1 MWVIDQM
8 TPGNPAYNLPTGYR
22 LRGPLDVTALGR
34 SFNEIIKRHE
44 ALRTTFAVQDGEPL
58 QRIHPDLRV
67 AIQITALDHLRGEER
82 EAKLQ
87 QLASEE
93 SIRPFDLSRLPLI
106 RVSLF
111 KLGDA
116 EHVLIINLHH
126 IVVDGL
132 SIGLLLDE
140 LDACY
145 RAFTKGG
152 DPRLPALAVQYADFA
167 AWERHT
173 LANEGAHAKQ
183 IEFWR
188 TQLGGGLP
196 VLELPGDLPRPAVQ
210 SFKGS
215 NVFFHIPTALAQQVK
230 ALGAREGC
238 TFFMTVLA
246 AFQVLLQR
254 YSGAEDVVIGTPL
267 GARTAAELEPLIGNF
282 LNMAALRCDLSGN
295 PTFVEVLRRVRGATL
310 DAFSNSD
317 VPFAAMMEQV
327 TFERDP
333 SRNPIF
339 QVMLQVLSPA
349 AATIGDLEINS
360 FHFDL
365 KFAQF
370 DLSLHLYEEG
380 GGYVGRFEYCTDLF
394 YEETIDRLSAHFDQL
409 IRVIVKSPEQRISDL
424 PILAASERYQILN
437 EWNDTAADFPAD
449 ALLHEL
455 FEAQVERTP
464 ERTALHVG
472 ATALS
477 YGALDARANRLAQAL
492 RSRGVGRGQRV
503 GVCVE
508 RDADMLAV
516 VLAILKAGA
525 AYVPLDPS
533 FPEAR
538 LRFMADDAQL
548 ALLVST
554 SALAGAVGLPRAR
567 QLLLDADAR
576 MIAEAPET
584 RLSADPRGAQ
594 AGDAAYVIY
603 TSGSTGK
610 PKGVVIPH
618 RAVVNFLTSMARE
631 PGLGTDDVLVAV
643 TTLSF
648 DIAVL
653 ELLLPLTRGAAVAI
667 ASRDEAV
674 AGDALRSLLERH
686 HATVMQAT
694 PATWRLLL
702 EVGWTGRTPFK
713 ALIGGE
719 ALPQDLADQL
729 IARGVK
735 VWNMYGPTETTVWS
749 TCAHISDTS
758 HGITIGTPIANTTV
772 RIIDAHG
779 NLCPI
784 GVPGELCIG
793 GEGVALGY
801 WNRPDLTA
809 ERFTPDPFAVGSEGE
824 GAARLYR
831 TGDRARWRS
840 NGTLEHLGRLDD
852 QIKLRGFRIEAG
864 EIEAGIAQHP
874 AVREVAVIA
883 REDASG
889 DKRLVAYL
897 VAESPPADLP
907 EQLRNLVRAAS
918 PEYMVPAHF
927 VTLEALPRTPNGK
940 LDRKALP
947 APSGEA
953 LAPQGV
959 AVAPRTRT
967 EDVVLGVFRDVLG
980 RTDFGVFENFFDLGG
995 HSLVAMRVVSR
1006 VRQAFAVEL
1015 PLRDLFAAPTVA
1027 RLAAR
1032 IDALGADAAP
1042 GLTIPPLEPA
1052 AEPGPGTLSFAQ
1064 QRLWFL
1070 EQLEPGRTTYVMP
1083 GAIEMR
1089 GALDVP
1095 MLEGAL
1101 GALVR
1106 RHESLRTTF
1115 VAVEGRPLQQVSEPG
1130 AWTLP
1135 IVDLRS
1141 EVDPRE
1147 RLHQLLRQEVA
1158 HGFDLMQG
1166 PLFRAQLYRLAADTH
1181 VLLLAMHHII
1191 SDGWS
1196 LGILF
1201 RELGALYGGFC
1212 RGETTTLPA
1221 LRLQYRDYARWQG
1234 RWLQGEALTG
1244 LLAHW
1249 RARLAGAP
1257 QVLELPA
1264 DRPRPVVE
1272 SNRGAIYR
1280 FTLPL
1285 ELAEALRGLARRE
1298 GATLYMT
1305 LLTGFTALLSRY
1317 SGQQD
1322 LLVGT
1327 PVTKRS
1333 PAEIE
1338 DVVGCFVNTLVLR
1351 ADLSGDPSVREFLRR
1366 MREVCL
1372 DALAHQDLPFE
1383 RLVEELRPA
1392 RDLGRN
1398 PVVQVLFALQNAP
1411 LGPLDLPGLTLGPL
1425 DIDPGVA
1432 HVDLTLQV
1440 QETAAGLS
1448 GQFEYATDLFDER
1461 TIVRLATHWRSLL
1474 AAMVASPESRVGA
1487 LPLLSDPE
1495 RRQLLVEWNETAVD
1509 YPRESCVHHLVE
1521 AQARQSP
1528 EAVAVVFED
1537 RRLTYR
1543 ELDLRSNR
1551 LARRL
1556 RTLGAGPGVR
1566 VGLCL
1571 DRSAEMVV
1579 ALLGILKAGA
1589 AYLPLDP
1596 AFPPERL
1603 RFMADDAQLSLLV
1616 STAALA
1622 GSLGV
1627 PRERQ
1632 VLLDTDPTVI
1642 ATPPDS
1648 QQSMAADGARSEDPA
1663 YVIYT
1668 SGSTGAPKGVVIPH
1682 RAVVNFLTS
1691 MAREPGLTAA
1701 DVVVA
1706 VTTLSFDIAVLEL
1719 LLPLVRGATVVLA
1732 THDATFDGRALGS
1745 VVERHRATAMQ
1756 ATPVTWRLL
1765 LEAGWIPGA
1774 GFKAL
1779 VGGEALPRD
1788 LADQLIA
1795 GGAELWNMYGPTE
1808 TTVWSTCARITDTSH
1823 GITIGKPI
1831 ANTTIR
1837 ILDAGQQLCPVGVP
1851 GELCIGG
1858 DGVALGYWNRPELT
1872 AERFVPDPFGAT
1884 PGATLYRTGDQ
1895 ARWRRDGTLEH
1906 LGRLDHQVKV
1916 RGFRIELGEIE
1927 ARIARHAAVRE
1938 VAVAVREDTPGDKR
1952 LVAYLVAEPP
1962 PADVIEAVRALLRAA
1977 LPAYMVPS
1985 RFVMLQALPR
1995 TQNGKLDR
2003 KALPPPEETAPSG
2016 GVVAP
2021 RTPTEAMVMSAFRAV
2036 LERTTFD
2043 VFDNFF
2049 DLGGHSL
2056 MAARLMAKLRTATGL
2071 DLPLRHLFERP
2082 TVAALGEA
2090 IDALAWAASSPRAPA
2105 RAANRVE
2112 IEL

>member
-1 MWVIDQM
+1 MRTPNLSPEKKALLEQRLGIAPTRGNGRVIPRRANQDCAPLSFAQRQMWVIDQM
-8 TPGNPAYNLPTGYR
+8 TPGNPAYNLPSGYR

-145 RAFTKGG
+145 LAFTKGS
-152 DPRLPALAVQYADFA
+152 DPLLPALAVQYADFA
-167 AWERHT
+167 AWERHA
-173 LANEGAHAKQ
+173 LAKQ

-409 IRVIVKSPEQRISDL
+409 IRVIVQSPEQRISDL
-424 PILAASERYQILN
+424 PILAASERSQILN

-618 RAVVNFLTSMARE
+618 RAVVNFLTSMALE

-674 AGDALRSLLERH
+674 AGDALRSLLEWH

-749 TCAHISDTS
+749 TCARVSDTS
-758 HGITIGTPIANTTV
+758 HGITIRTPIANTTV

-831 TGDRARWRS
+831 TGDRA
-840 NGTLEHLGRLDD
+840 
-852 QIKLRGFRIEAG
+852 
-864 EIEAGIAQHP
+864 
-874 AVREVAVIA
+874 
-883 REDASG
+883 
-889 DKRLVAYL
+889 
-897 VAESPPADLP
+897 
-907 EQLRNLVRAAS
+907 
-918 PEYMVPAHF
+918 
-927 VTLEALPRTPNGK
+927 
-940 LDRKALP
+940 
-947 APSGEA
+947 
-953 LAPQGV
+953 
-959 AVAPRTRT
+959 
-967 EDVVLGVFRDVLG
+967 
-980 RTDFGVFENFFDLGG
+980 
-995 HSLVAMRVVSR
+995 
-1006 VRQAFAVEL
+1006 
-1015 PLRDLFAAPTVA
+1015 
-1027 RLAAR
+1027 
-1032 IDALGADAAP
+1032 
-1042 GLTIPPLEPA
+1042 
-1052 AEPGPGTLSFAQ
+1052 
-1064 QRLWFL
+1064 
-1070 EQLEPGRTTYVMP
+1070 
-1083 GAIEMR
+1083 
-1089 GALDVP
+1089 
-1095 MLEGAL
+1095 
-1101 GALVR
+1101 
-1106 RHESLRTTF
+1106 
-1115 VAVEGRPLQQVSEPG
+1115 
-1130 AWTLP
+1130 
-1135 IVDLRS
+1135 
-1141 EVDPRE
+1141 
-1147 RLHQLLRQEVA
+1147 
-1158 HGFDLMQG
+1158 
-1166 PLFRAQLYRLAADTH
+1166 
-1181 VLLLAMHHII
+1181 
-1191 SDGWS
+1191 
-1196 LGILF
+1196 
-1201 RELGALYGGFC
+1201 
-1212 RGETTTLPA
+1212 
-1221 LRLQYRDYARWQG
+1221 
-1234 RWLQGEALTG
+1234 
-1244 LLAHW
+1244 
-1249 RARLAGAP
+1249 
-1257 QVLELPA
+1257 
-1264 DRPRPVVE
+1264 
-1272 SNRGAIYR
+1272 
-1280 FTLPL
+1280 
-1285 ELAEALRGLARRE
+1285 
-1298 GATLYMT
+1298 
-1305 LLTGFTALLSRY
+1305 
-1317 SGQQD
+1317 
-1322 LLVGT
+1322 
-1327 PVTKRS
+1327 
-1333 PAEIE
+1333 
-1338 DVVGCFVNTLVLR
+1338 
-1351 ADLSGDPSVREFLRR
+1351 
-1366 MREVCL
+1366 
-1372 DALAHQDLPFE
+1372 
-1383 RLVEELRPA
+1383 
-1392 RDLGRN
+1392 
-1398 PVVQVLFALQNAP
+1398 
-1411 LGPLDLPGLTLGPL
+1411 
-1425 DIDPGVA
+1425 
-1432 HVDLTLQV
+1432 
-1440 QETAAGLS
+1440 
-1448 GQFEYATDLFDER
+1448 
-1461 TIVRLATHWRSLL
+1461 
-1474 AAMVASPESRVGA
+1474 
-1487 LPLLSDPE
+1487 
-1495 RRQLLVEWNETAVD
+1495 
-1509 YPRESCVHHLVE
+1509 
-1521 AQARQSP
+1521 
-1528 EAVAVVFED
+1528 
-1537 RRLTYR
+1537 
-1543 ELDLRSNR
+1543 
-1551 LARRL
+1551 
-1556 RTLGAGPGVR
+1556 
-1566 VGLCL
+1566 
-1571 DRSAEMVV
+1571 
-1579 ALLGILKAGA
+1579 
-1589 AYLPLDP
+1589 
-1596 AFPPERL
+1596 
-1603 RFMADDAQLSLLV
+1603 
-1616 STAALA
+1616 
-1622 GSLGV
+1622 
-1627 PRERQ
+1627 
-1632 VLLDTDPTVI
+1632 
-1642 ATPPDS
+1642 
-1648 QQSMAADGARSEDPA
+1648 
-1663 YVIYT
+1663 
-1668 SGSTGAPKGVVIPH
+1668 
-1682 RAVVNFLTS
+1682 
-1691 MAREPGLTAA
+1691 
-1701 DVVVA
+1701 
-1706 VTTLSFDIAVLEL
+1706 
-1719 LLPLVRGATVVLA
+1719 
-1732 THDATFDGRALGS
+1732 
-1745 VVERHRATAMQ
+1745 
-1756 ATPVTWRLL
+1756 
-1765 LEAGWIPGA
+1765 
-1774 GFKAL
+1774 
-1779 VGGEALPRD
+1779 
-1788 LADQLIA
+1788 
-1795 GGAELWNMYGPTE
+1795 
-1808 TTVWSTCARITDTSH
+1808 
-1823 GITIGKPI
+1823 
-1831 ANTTIR
+1831 
-1837 ILDAGQQLCPVGVP
+1837 
-1851 GELCIGG
+1851 
-1858 DGVALGYWNRPELT
+1858 
-1872 AERFVPDPFGAT
+1872 
-1884 PGATLYRTGDQ
+1884 
-1895 ARWRRDGTLEH
+1895 
-1906 LGRLDHQVKV
+1906 
-1916 RGFRIELGEIE
+1916 
-1927 ARIARHAAVRE
+1927 
-1938 VAVAVREDTPGDKR
+1938 
-1952 LVAYLVAEPP
+1952 
-1962 PADVIEAVRALLRAA
+1962 
-1977 LPAYMVPS
+1977 
-1985 RFVMLQALPR
+1985 
-1995 TQNGKLDR
+1995 
-2003 KALPPPEETAPSG
+2003 
-2016 GVVAP
+2016 
-2021 RTPTEAMVMSAFRAV
+2021 
-2036 LERTTFD
+2036 
-2043 VFDNFF
+2043 
-2049 DLGGHSL
+2049 
-2056 MAARLMAKLRTATGL
+2056 
-2071 DLPLRHLFERP
+2071 
-2082 TVAALGEA
+2082 
-2090 IDALAWAASSPRAPA
+2090 
-2105 RAANRVE
+2105 
-2112 IEL
+2112 